1 MTIDKRKLLGLGLG
15 LGAGLV
21 TARAFAQ
28 AGGAPPAAGGRGRR
42 EVPHR
47 KATTTVLFNAPK
59 DKYINGIAAAPE
71 GFWLVE
77 QKENGGPNST
87 WRYKDGT
94 PLAAYSDLHE
104 TAWLVDDKGAIKK
117 TVVCESRNTSGLAY
131 GGGYLWL
138 GSNSGGH
145 NGVAQ
150 VDMNGKTVSHRQ
162 VPFGPADDGGGIH
175 GLDYV
180 NGKLWIASLRL
191 RCLVKIDPITWIP
204 EWMLPMP
211 AQFSRYHGCAYDTS
225 NDTMLIVMGSESSG
239 YANAQTGIA
248 RLDGKTGALVEIIDF
263 APNTADPHG
272 LTFKDG
278 KLISCDAGLHPGW
291 PINDS
296 PYSGAIFQ
304 VNIA

>member
-1 MTIDKRKLLGLGLG
+1 MTIDKRKLLGLGFG

-28 AGGAPPAAGGRGRR
+28 AGGAPAPAGGGGRR
-42 EVPHR
+42 QVPHR
-47 KATTTVLFNAPK
+47 KATTTVLFNGPK
-59 DKYINGIAAAPE
+59 GKFLNGVVGVPE
-71 GFWLVE
+71 GYWLVE
-77 QKENGGPNST
+77 QKESGPS
-87 WRYKDGT
+87 WKYKDGT
-94 PLAAYSDLHE
+94 PLETYSDLHE
-104 TAWLVDDKGAIKK
+104 TAWLVDDMGVVKK
-117 TVVCESRNTSGLAY
+117 SLSCESRNTSGLAV

-145 NGVAQ
+145 NGVTQ
-150 VDMNGKTVSHRQ
+150 VAMDGKTVSHRQ

-175 GLDYV
+175 GLDYA

-191 RCLVKIDPITWIP
+191 HALVKIDPVSWNT
-204 EWMLPMP
+204 ELMLPLP
-211 AQFSRYHGCAYDTS
+211 AQFSRYHGCVYDAG
-225 NDTMLIVMGSESSG
+225 NDTMLIVMGSDSNG

-248 RLDGKTGALVEIIDF
+248 RLDAKTGNLVEVIDF

-291 PINDS
+291 PLNDS
-296 PYSGAIFQ
+296 PYTGAIFQ
-304 VNIA
+304 INIV